1 MSIKR
6 MPKIGLNTNKIVEY
20 SYNYFIGSYPI
31 LWLPLNKSQFT
42 TAQMYLINIED
53 WPGMGSSILST
64 STAKKTFL

>member
-20 SYNYFIGSYPI
+20 SYNYFIRSYPI
-31 LWLPLNKSQFT
+31 LWPPLNKSQFT

-53 WPGMGSSILST
+53 WPGMDSSILST
-64 STAKKTFL
+64 STTKKTF